1 MTNGVY
7 RERVRVF
14 LNFFMENTSTI
25 TNTMKKKKTYANKS
39 IFLSR
44 KKTLKLFYPNHFQ

>member
-25 TNTMKKKKTYANKS
+25 TNTMKKKPMQTRVFF
-39 IFLSR
+39 FLGR
-44 KKTLKLFYPNHFQ
+44 KL

>member
-25 TNTMKKKKTYANKS
+25 TNTMKKKTYANKS

>member
-25 TNTMKKKKTYANKS
+25 TNTMKKKKPMQTRVFF
-39 IFLSR
+39 FLGR
-44 KKTLKLFYPNHFQ
+44 KL